1 MNILQPLL
9 DIFNSI
15 LVFAIST
22 ISLLL
27 AIVMSIVGYRMAI
40 KALFALDVVQDDRFE
55 KFYQLYENNF
65 ETRQQAKEEYN
76 KLTKLESQY
85 KFFHRR
91 EYRQERKKELFEERQ
106 HAYHYLKAI
115 DKYNFE
121 INQNDD
127 SLDDDE

>member
-55 KFYQLYENNF
+55 KFYQVYENNF

-91 EYRQERKKELFEERQ
+91 EYRQERKKR
-106 HAYHYLKAI
+106 I
-115 DKYNFE
+115 
-121 INQNDD
+121 I
-127 SLDDDE
+127 